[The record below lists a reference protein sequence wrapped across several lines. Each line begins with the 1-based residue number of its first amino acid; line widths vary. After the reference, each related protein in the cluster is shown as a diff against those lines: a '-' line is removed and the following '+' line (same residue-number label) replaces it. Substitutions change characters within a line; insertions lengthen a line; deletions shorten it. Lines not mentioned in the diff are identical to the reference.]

1 MEAKM
6 HAPTKLNVARIDCRS
21 LSAEHQQALVPP
33 MTRDAHAA
41 PARLIRTRF
50 RRLRLRLA
58 NAMASARNAVLHLAS
73 HSLAALI
80 RWQQSQRAMT
90 ELAALSDRELK
101 DLGMHRSHILWVAN
115 HGRHDPL
122 ASLIGKGGPDP
133 RPIPISARPH
143 ATRALP
149 RARGGGGRA
158 A

>member
-1 MEAKM
+1 MRPTQGF
-6 HAPTKLNVARIDCRS
+6 APL
-21 LSAEHQQALVPP
+21 P
-33 MTRDAHAA
+33 
-41 PARLIRTRF
+41 
-50 RRLRLRLA
+50 LRLG
-58 NAMASARNAVLHLAS
+58 NTMASARNAVLHLAS
-73 HSLAALI
+73 HSLAALV

-90 ELAALSDRELK
+90 ELAALSDRDLK

-149 RARGGGGRA
+149 RAREGGGRA

>member
-1 MEAKM
+1 
-6 HAPTKLNVARIDCRS
+6 
-21 LSAEHQQALVPP
+21 
-33 MTRDAHAA
+33 
-41 PARLIRTRF
+41 
-50 RRLRLRLA
+50 
-58 NAMASARNAVLHLAS
+58 MASARNAVLHLAS

-90 ELAALSDRELK
+90 ELAALSDRDLK

-149 RARGGGGRA
+149 RARGGGGQRRLKARSLKAGCPA
-158 A
+158 ASSRPLNRSMDAAASPPC